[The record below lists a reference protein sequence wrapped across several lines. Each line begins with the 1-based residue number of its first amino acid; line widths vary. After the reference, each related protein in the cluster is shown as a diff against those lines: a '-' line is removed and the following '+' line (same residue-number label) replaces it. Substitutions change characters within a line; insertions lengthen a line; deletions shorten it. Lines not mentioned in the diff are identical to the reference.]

1 MFDSIFY
8 FPIFQGVAPS
18 QQTVVKITVGK
29 SQALYSRLSHRGK
42 DKNSGLLS
50 VGAVHVDIPQHPGV
64 LHGMMTRGSKQ
75 LSSTLQEF
83 RVPRMASRNTGRN
96 TSTIPDELDMVTV
109 ATGLG
114 GGGSGVFVVA
124 GTNGTGVGPSNLLQS
139 PPKETPPAMEHRSMA
154 SGGKTVERE
163 TTTNLLQP
171 LVMQFSVVLQ
181 RLSVTA
187 ALLPSLQAQYQMEQ
201 VVSAGVTG
209 SKAKFDIDLPRH
221 SLSFTT
227 KLQIT
232 ENLPPSASIELPQVH
247 VGAEYLQDS
256 VKTEEFVDGVVLCR
270 GNYLSAVAE
279 IGTFEHSLTTDLLNH
294 LVFVQK
300 VFMAEVNDVLN
311 KVSGGDKP
319 VPLWEEQPADQQQ
332 QDGNSSAMR
341 MLLYHL
347 IVRLKGIQITA
358 TTPTNTAVRLETGLV
373 ELQLSNRVQNVF
385 SQSNGRSG
393 GTAFSP
399 PSTSSSARTSRPAK
413 LFGRAKVD
421 LNLSLGQLIRNPLF
435 EEAEAEF
442 QQVAFFKTRISLR
455 NAFQDELTPNE
466 TGGVDPAADKE
477 VVLITLTRPL
487 IYLQPVAVDKAIL
500 VWLNYK
506 NAYEYWAEQRG
517 GWIKDASLVADKLD
531 KLGQLTS
538 QLGVGAPSLGTLFLQ
553 LTVDDMGICMP
564 LNTAPSNLWTSSAGT
579 GRSENNRQG
588 NSSEPEICSA
598 VVVTLENSS
607 ISACSSGSLVSKGK
621 FTGLCLRFADDFET
635 GLDDWKPDMDD
646 PAIMNLCVVSE
657 GTYEVCS
664 RTVTPPQHHHGENAK
679 WILHVGWQMEGVDTH
694 FDTSIGRQFS
704 ALGHTL
710 TGLTGSEEEE
720 EEDFTEDYDGEE
732 EDRDDD
738 IAQGAGPGDEV
749 GEGPTI
755 CISSDEDDGNS
766 VDPLDLTD
774 TVELR
779 RRRRTERSV
788 TISET
793 LTVPRSARQRSRLI
807 EKEMSEQAR
816 IIQDLK
822 LLGASSATV
831 EQEMR
836 RLQELEAL
844 ASKDFRRVMLQR
856 LKRQSVK
863 ASSIIS
869 DHPAT
874 SSSLSSMTAARP
886 SSLHHTQSQRA
897 PQHSHVRHKRSK
909 SVVVPPVV
917 LDLETSG
924 HGSTDDV
931 LMRDAQRFLLPP
943 IEGSPPM
950 SCLATPTSEAHRS
963 GSRRPRTPTSSLAG
977 VAATSDH
984 ERDRSGATSSAENP
998 GGQGGGSKNSSEP
1011 SVDLELDFKVFVNS
1025 GKCVL
1030 HTRDTR
1036 NDEMM
1041 RRMKK
1046 DRSFS
1051 STVLDTTA
1059 NPHQPSPA
1067 PVRKPGRPDLR
1078 HNASTSRLR
1087 VLTNNTAQ
1095 MAVDLTIFHIPG
1107 LDVKV
1112 YYESKTVH
1120 EEPLHIPAS
1129 TSTSSPAS
1137 QAANR

>member
-1 MFDSIFY
+1 
-8 FPIFQGVAPS
+8 
-18 QQTVVKITVGK
+18 
-29 SQALYSRLSHRGK
+29 
-42 DKNSGLLS
+42 
-50 VGAVHVDIPQHPGV
+50 
-64 LHGMMTRGSKQ
+64 
-75 LSSTLQEF
+75 
-83 RVPRMASRNTGRN
+83 MASRNTGRN
-96 TSTIPDELDMVTV
+96 TSTIPDELDMMAGV
-109 ATGLG
+109 TGLA
-114 GGGSGVFVVA
+114 GGGSGVFGGTSA
-124 GTNGTGVGPSNLLQS
+124 TNGMAGPSHLMQS
-139 PPKETPPAMEHRSMA
+139 PPKEMPPAVEHRSMA

-163 TTTNLLQP
+163 STTHLLQP
-171 LVMQFSVVLQ
+171 LVMQFSVILQ
-181 RLSVTA
+181 RLSITA

-319 VPLWEEQPADQQQ
+319 VPLWEEQPADAQQQ
-332 QDGNSSAMR
+332 NSDSSAMR

-358 TTPTNTAVRLETGLV
+358 TTPTNTAVRLETGLL

-385 SQSNGRSG
+385 SQSNGRSAA
-393 GTAFSP
+393 TFSP
-399 PSTSSSARTSRPAK
+399 PSASSSAPSTRPAK

-466 TGGVDPAADKE
+466 STGVDSTADKE

-564 LNTAPSNLWTSSAGT
+564 LNTAPSSVWSGNGGGV
-579 GRSENNRQG
+579 GRSETSRQG
-588 NSSEPEICSA
+588 HSSEPEICSA

-646 PAIMNLCVVSE
+646 PTIMNLCVVSE

-664 RTVTPPQHHHGENAK
+664 RTVTPPQNHHGENAK

-710 TGLTGSEEEE
+710 TGLTGSAEEEEEE
-720 EEDFTEDYDGEE
+720 EEDFTEDYDAE
-732 EDRDDD
+732 EDGTDVRQRN
-738 IAQGAGPGDEV
+738 IQTGGAGIEVVDGTSLVSNSTDE
-749 GEGPTI
+749 EI
-755 CISSDEDDGNS
+755 DGNNVEHPES
-766 VDPLDLTD
+766 NEN
-774 TVELR
+774 VELR
-779 RRRRTERSV
+779 RRRGRNERSV
-788 TISET
+788 TISEMMISG
-793 LTVPRSARQRSRLI
+793 PRGGGRQRSRLI

-816 IIQDLK
+816 IIHDLK

-844 ASKDFRRVMLQR
+844 ASKDFRRVMLQK

-863 ASSIIS
+863 PSTIIS
-869 DHPAT
+869 DHPTT
-874 SSSLSSMTAARP
+874 SSSLSSMAASGTGRP
-886 SSLHHTQSQRA
+886 SSLHHTQSQRV
-897 PQHSHVRHKRSK
+897 PHHNQVRHKRSK

-917 LDLETSG
+917 LDLETTS

-950 SCLATPTSEAHRS
+950 SCLATPTSEVYRS
-963 GSRRPRTPTSSLAG
+963 GRRPRTPTSSLAG
-977 VAATSDH
+977 IPAGSDP
-984 ERDRSGATSSAENP
+984 ERSGATSAADNP
-998 GGQGGGSKNSSEP
+998 GGTSGGNKNSSEP
-1011 SVDLELDFKVFVNS
+1011 SVDLELDFKVFINS

-1036 NDEMM
+1036 NDEML

-1046 DRSFS
+1046 ERSFS

-1067 PVRKPGRPDLR
+1067 PARKPGRPDLR

-1087 VLTNNTAQ
+1087 VLANNTAQ

-1120 EEPLHIPAS
+1120 EDQLHVPVS
-1129 TSTSSPAS
+1129 TNTSSPAS
-1137 QAANR
+1137 LAANR